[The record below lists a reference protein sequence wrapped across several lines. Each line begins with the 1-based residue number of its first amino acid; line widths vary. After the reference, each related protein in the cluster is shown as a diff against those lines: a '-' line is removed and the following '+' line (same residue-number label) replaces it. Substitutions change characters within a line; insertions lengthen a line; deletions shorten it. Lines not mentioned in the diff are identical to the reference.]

1 MGEKDNMSTIIR
13 IAQGWNRHCTGLLAT
28 LLALWSLSAGAAE
41 LRFSRCFGDH
51 MVLQRDK
58 PVLIRGFANPA
69 TEVTVTFA
77 GQAKTVAADAQGVW
91 SVTLDALP
99 ASGEGRQ
106 LTATSKDTT
115 AELKDV
121 VVGDVILFARQT
133 SIDIS
138 LGRDEAGRQAASAL
152 GGNRLLRAIV
162 IKTIPAMDPQVDL
175 SQEATTGWAV
185 AGREE
190 AVKMSAAAFHLGVE
204 LVKEANAP
212 VGIIDLN
219 MGPGFAIGWL
229 SAEAL
234 AGSDKYFGE
243 KTDVQMYASG
253 MADDALKFEE
263 ARKAGQA
270 TKQEMHPKD
279 SPLYPASGYNAT
291 LYPLRGMALKGILL
305 QLGNDY
311 PYLAYERLV
320 REGRIHDRTALNA
333 AWEEGYM
340 DLKNGFRGA
349 PQVLPR
355 VPHQW
360 RSGFGD
366 LTLPLALIL
375 PPSSHLATYAMH
387 NVQIREL
394 HRKTASVG
402 TGIGLIMPGN
412 ENIPFSGQPADE
424 SLLAR
429 RSLNWVLGAAYGKA
443 GIPPCG
449 PLFERVEVNYSKAQ
463 IFFKA
468 GTADG
473 LTAAPGSLDQFE
485 VAGIGSEFAPAKA
498 VIDGTTI
505 RLSSDT
511 ISQIAYVR
519 YNWRE
524 VPDQGLLNGAG
535 LPAIPFRT
543 DPNEFVE
550 FPRTSEDNLPMEYT
564 APANEWKP
572 RDVAIVSGG
581 GEAYP
586 EGEGLL
592 GATGLK
598 VRPFGPNMRVGLVTP
613 GSPADGKIL
622 RDDLIYSVDGKL
634 LGDSHLHTVAA
645 AIAHAESEAGRGRI
659 VFGVHRGNTN
669 FDVALQLEVL
679 GTYSA
684 TTPYDCPKAE
694 RIVANMEAY
703 LAERGGV
710 ASDFAGGGWLNS
722 DSLFLLAAGTPKYQ
736 GLVRRFVYKKMAGIN
751 LDHPVVAGGG
761 TWDQAHSLLFFAEYY
776 LATGDRNVLPYLKW
790 YADKLAA
797 SQIKE
802 DTFAYPKPRS
812 WGGWRHGYPGG
823 QNYGMMPTIG
833 LPAIIGFTLAQEAGV
848 SIDQDAYRRGL
859 HLIRDKQAEMGQCD
873 YSGSMPVH
881 LEPEAMEPDLIAK
894 GMLNAYNG
902 TRGMSAVLFHLIGD
916 TRVAHLNSAYC
927 VYAFNNCENGHGS
940 NFFNGMWTPLGAN
953 MHSKTSFISFMQ
965 NHYWYQ
971 DLKRMYD
978 HGYKASSRDAMSMG
992 HGLAW
997 VVPRQRLRILGA
1009 PVSVFAA
1016 NPNALFNPALAAF
1029 AGRDYENC
1037 EKLATALLAAG
1048 DLGSEDRTKLSQL
1061 IRVARELQQSIE
1073 LDLNAIGGLIGE
1085 NRINEVRLDLP
1096 QLRGVLPPGDARLA
1110 GIEKKMKARGAQTLV
1125 NSDND
1130 RDTAAQESPTLEF
1143 KDSEPGL
1150 ADRDELWSCLTTE
1163 VDTNEK
1169 SRGQVKGKTTEQDA
1183 TRWRVKIVEALSQ
1196 APQGWTEPGYDDGG
1210 WSLATLPLS
1219 WHINHTFLARTDF
1232 EVADKTEITALRVS
1246 AFTYRQQDI
1255 QVYVNGQLVAMIN
1268 NCGAAGRVN
1277 ALLPDAVLSHLRN
1290 GRNTLAVTTRNT
1302 WRWSA
1307 RGGVNN
1313 GGFGFR
1319 LDAIVKDGM
1328 PK

>member
-1 MGEKDNMSTIIR
+1 MSTIIR
-13 IAQGWNRHCTGLLAT
+13 IAQGWNRSCTGLIAA

-41 LRFSRCFGDH
+41 LRFSRSFGDH

-77 GQAKTVAADAQGVW
+77 GQTKKVAADAKGEW
-91 SVTLDALP
+91 AVTLDALP
-99 ASGEGRQ
+99 ASSEGRR
-106 LTATSKDTT
+106 LTATSSGATT
-115 AELKDV
+115 ELKDV

-138 LGRDEAGRQAASAL
+138 LGLDEAGRQAATAL
-152 GGNRLLRAIV
+152 GGNPLLRAIV
-162 IKTIPAMDPQVDL
+162 IKTIPAMDPQADL

-185 AGREE
+185 AGKDQ
-190 AVKMSAAAFHLGVE
+190 ALKMSAAAFHLGAK
-204 LVKEANAP
+204 LVNEAKAP

-234 AGSDKYFGE
+234 AGSDNYFGE
-243 KTDVQMYASG
+243 KTDVQMYATW
-253 MADDALKFEE
+253 MAADALKFEE

-270 TKQEMHPKD
+270 TEQAMHPKD

-291 LYPLRGMALKGILL
+291 LHPLRGTALKAILL

-320 REGRIHDRTALNA
+320 REGRIHDRAALNGV
-333 AWEEGYM
+333 WWEGYM

-394 HRKTASVG
+394 QRKTASAG

-424 SLLAR
+424 SLLAG

-443 GIPPCG
+443 GIPPYG
-449 PLFERVEVNYSKAQ
+449 PLFERVVPNYSKAQ

-473 LTAAPGSLDQFE
+473 LTAAPGALDQFE
-485 VAGIGSEFAPAKA
+485 VAGIGTEFAPAKA

-511 ISQIAYVR
+511 IRQIAYVR

-524 VPDQGLLNGAG
+524 NPDQGLLNGAG

-564 APANEWKP
+564 TPANEWKP
-572 RDVAIVSGG
+572 RDVAIVSGS

-586 EGEGLL
+586 EGDGYL
-592 GATGLK
+592 GVTGLK
-598 VRPFGPNMRVGLVTP
+598 VRPFGPNMRVALVLP
-613 GSPADGKIL
+613 GSPSDGKIL
-622 RDDLIYSVDGKL
+622 RDDLIYSVDGKP

-645 AIAHAESEAGRGRI
+645 AIAHAESEAGGGRI

-669 FDVALQLEVL
+669 LDVMLQLEVL

-703 LAERGGV
+703 LAERGGL
-710 ASDFAGGGWLNS
+710 ASDFAEGGWLNS

-736 GLVRRFVYKKMAGIN
+736 GLVRRFVYKKMAGID
-751 LDHPVVAGGG
+751 LSKPVDAAGG
-761 TWDQAHSLLFFAEYY
+761 TWGFAHSSLFFAEYY

-802 DTFAYPKPRS
+802 DTFANPLPRS
-812 WGGWRHGYPGG
+812 TGGWRHKYPGG
-823 QNYGMMPTIG
+823 QNYGMMPPIG
-833 LPAIIGFTLAQEAGV
+833 LPAMIGFVLAKEAGV
-848 SIDQDAYRRGL
+848 PIDQAAYGRGM
-859 HLIRDKQAEMGQCD
+859 HLFRNGQAEMGRCD
-873 YSGSMPVH
+873 YSASMPDH
-881 LEPEAMEPDLIAK
+881 QAPDPLEPEAVAK

-902 TRGMSAVLFHLIGD
+902 SRGMSAVLFHLIGD
-916 TRVAHLNSAYC
+916 TRVAHLNSTYC

-953 MHSKTSFISFMQ
+953 MHSKTAFISFMR
-965 NHYWYQ
+965 NHTWYQ
-971 DLKRMYD
+971 DLKRMYN
-978 HGYKASSRDAMSMG
+978 HGYIACSRNNISMG

-1009 PVSVFAA
+1009 PESVFAA
-1016 NPNALFNPALAAF
+1016 NPKVLFQPALAAF
-1029 AGRDYENC
+1029 AGRDYERC
-1037 EKLATALLAAG
+1037 ETLATALLAAG
-1048 DLGSEDRTKLSQL
+1048 ELGGEDRTKINQL
-1061 IRVARELQQSIE
+1061 IRVARELQQSID
-1073 LDLNAIGGLIGE
+1073 LDLKTIEGLIGE
-1085 NRINEVRLDLP
+1085 GKYYEAGLDLP
-1096 QLRGVLPPGDARLA
+1096 QLKGVLPPGNARLA
-1110 GIEKKMKARGAQTLV
+1110 VIEGKLNAPGAQKLVSRDKARY
-1125 NSDND
+1125 
-1130 RDTAAQESPTLEF
+1130 TALQESLAFEIKAP
-1143 KDSEPGL
+1143 KPGL
-1150 ADRDELWSCLTTE
+1150 ADQDELWSCLTTE
-1163 VDTNEK
+1163 VDPEGK
-1169 SRGQVKGKTTEQDA
+1169 RRGQEKGRTTEREA
-1183 TRWRVKIVEALSQ
+1183 TQWRVKIVEALSK
-1196 APQGWTEPGYDDGG
+1196 APQGWMEPGFDDGG
-1210 WSLATLPLS
+1210 WGLATLPLS
-1219 WHINHTFLARTDF
+1219 WHINHTFLARADF
-1232 EVADKTEITALRVS
+1232 EVADKTKITALRVS

-1255 QVYVNGQLVAMIN
+1255 QVYVNGQLAAMIN
-1268 NCGAAGRVN
+1268 NCGAAIGRVN
-1277 ALLPDAVLSHLRN
+1277 AALPESVLSRLRN
-1290 GRNTLAVTTRNT
+1290 GRNTIAVTTRNT
-1302 WRWSA
+1302 WRWSG
-1307 RGGVNN
+1307 RKDVNN
-1313 GGFGFR
+1313 DGFGFR
-1319 LDAIVKDGM
+1319 LDAILKAN
-1328 PK
+1328 P